1 MYRIGQ
7 EEINAVKKVIESG
20 QLFKINDGPLQECMN
35 FEQELRE
42 KTGAA
47 YALYMT
53 CGKAA
58 LISALIGM
66 GIGPGDEVIVPG
78 YTYIAT
84 AMAVLA
90 VGAIPVIC
98 ECDETL
104 TIDVADCEKK
114 ISPHTK
120 AIIPVHIQSF
130 PCDMGPLMALAKKH
144 GIKILEDAC
153 QSNGGTYHGK
163 RLGTIGDAGTFSF
176 NFFKIISAGE
186 RRAFDKRPH
195 HLRARA
201 DLS

>member
-1 MYRIGQ
+1 
-7 EEINAVKKVIESG
+7 
-20 QLFKINDGPLQECMN
+20 MN
-35 FEQELRE
+35 FELELRE

-114 ISPHTK
+114 FLPTQRRSSPY
-120 AIIPVHIQSF
+120 I
-130 PCDMGPLMALAKKH
+130 
-144 GIKILEDAC
+144 
-153 QSNGGTYHGK
+153 
-163 RLGTIGDAGTFSF
+163 FSPSRV
-176 NFFKIISAGE
+176 IWS
-186 RRAFDKRPH
+186 R
-195 HLRARA
+195 
-201 DLS
+201 